1 LSSSFNSLP
10 SSSAA
15 PAVTSAGASSV
26 PPIAS
31 PSPLVTPTPSEIAQP
46 HAGGFTVAVT
56 TVTAADLGASW
67 HAGCPVGPNQLR
79 AVTLGYWGFDGAA
92 HTGTL
97 VVSSTV
103 VPAVTRIFR
112 TLFDERFP
120 IRSMLPTSEF
130 GGSDDASMAVDN
142 TSAFNCRYAVAA
154 GPPQWSA
161 HAFGKAI
168 DVNTVENPYVFEGK
182 VLPPQG
188 TPFVARTPYR
198 PGMAVRGGALV
209 NAFGASGWQWG
220 GRWSAPDYQH
230 FSADGG

>member
-1 LSSSFNSLP
+1 V
-10 SSSAA
+10 
-15 PAVTSAGASSV
+15 VTS
-26 PPIAS
+26 
-31 PSPLVTPTPSEIAQP
+31 TPSATGQP
-46 HAGGFTVAVT
+46 HLGGFTVAVAA
-56 TVTAADLGASW
+56 VTAADLGASW
-67 HAGCPVGPNQLR
+67 HPGCPVGPSQLR
-79 AVTLGYWGFDGAA
+79 AVTLSFWGFDGVAQ
-92 HTGTL
+92 TGTL

-120 IRSMLPTSEF
+120 IRSILPTSNF

-154 GPPQWSA
+154 GPPRWSA

-168 DVNTVENPYVFEGK
+168 DVNTIENPYAFEGK

-188 TPFVARTPYR
+188 APYITRSPYR

-209 NAFGASGWQWG
+209 NAFAASGWQWG
-220 GRWSAPDYQH
+220 GRWSSPDYQH

>member
-1 LSSSFNSLP
+1 M
-10 SSSAA
+10 
-15 PAVTSAGASSV
+15 
-26 PPIAS
+26 
-31 PSPLVTPTPSEIAQP
+31 
-46 HAGGFTVAVT
+46 
-56 TVTAADLGASW
+56 
-67 HAGCPVGPNQLR
+67 
-79 AVTLGYWGFDGAA
+79 
-92 HTGTL
+92 
-97 VVSSTV
+97 SSTV

-112 TLFDERFP
+112 TLFEQRFP
-120 IRSMLPTSEF
+120 DPFNAADVGF

-142 TSAFNCRYAVAA
+142 TSAFNCRYAVAP

-188 TPFVARTPYR
+188 TPFVTRTPYR

-209 NAFGASGWQWG
+209 NAFAASGWQWG